1 MTFTLNGHGL
11 THYMFAYFCPDNA
24 SLDRSTTHLRH
35 DSCASSV
42 NSINSTAQSLP
53 RQSVESSQSMHGAVC
68 NCQAYPVCEN
78 EEHDHRPKVYGRHG
92 DIHPGNMLWFSPKP
106 NDKKSLGGTL
116 KIADFGQAELNC
128 YMSKTKPRSV
138 AHTVTYRPPENDVPN
153 ARISQV
159 YDIWGLGCVYLEF
172 VAWLLGGAKLVKK
185 LSAQRLAP
193 DLSRNRDSTDTFFQ
207 TIDPT
212 TLRRELKIKDKV
224 VQVRDPKILIR
235 YSSNLKK
242 SPSKSCTTTQTA
254 PNTSMNF

>member
-1 MTFTLNGHGL
+1 
-11 THYMFAYFCPDNA
+11 MFAYFCPDTA
-24 SLDRSTTHLRH
+24 SLNRSTTHLRH

-42 NSINSTAQSLP
+42 NSTNATAQILP
-53 RQSVESSQSMHGAVC
+53 QQSVESSQSMHGAFC
-68 NCQAYPVCEN
+68 NCRAYPVCEN
-78 EEHDHRPKVYGRHG
+78 EDHDHRPKVYGRHG

-106 NDKKSLGGTL
+106 NDNQLLGGTL

-128 YMSKTKPRSV
+128 YMSKTKPCNV

-153 ARISQV
+153 ALISQV

-224 VQVRDPKILIR
+224 VQVRDPKTLIR
-235 YSSNLKK
+235 YSSNLTK